1 MIAFL
6 KRYGATI
13 FGVVLLAGAIYVV
26 QREFRG
32 LSVAQVHDA
41 MAAISRH
48 ALWLAAGC
56 TLLAYAVLAIY
67 DRLGSLYAGKPASWA
82 RSLMASFC
90 GYSLAHNLGFAAVSG
105 AAVRFRFY
113 SAWGYSAVQIAKV
126 IGIAYPPNALFLAA
140 VFFILLLLLNV
151 SVALSRLQAET
162 RILAQR
168 LAILESDHKQTSENE
183 EDR

>member
-1 MIAFL
+1 MGDRIQVVAVI
-6 KRYGATI
+6 GA
-13 FGVVLLAGAIYVV
+13 VLLVILVIELVRRRRLNERYALLWMFSAIVIL
-26 QREFRG
+26 G
-32 LSVAQVHDA
+32 LS
-41 MAAISRH
+41 
-48 ALWLAAGC
+48 LWQG
-56 TLLAYAVLAIY
+56 LLE
-67 DRLGSLYAGKPASWA
+67 
-82 RSLMASFC
+82 
-90 GYSLAHNLGFAAVSG
+90 
-105 AAVRFRFY
+105 
-113 SAWGYSAVQIAKV
+113 QIAKV